1 MSRAR
6 CCQPGSSLRV
16 AGAPRPDTRRRLA
29 RGGATPIRS
38 ASRALGTSRRADHAA
53 RMFAALLAVSLSASE
68 ATRSASTPLA
78 GAPAVVVLE
87 GLDGK
92 VETRPAAGFQTND
105 PRALGAHVLV
115 FSPAAEAAPADASAA
130 QLELRTGERWIGALR
145 GVSGEEVEI
154 RFSPSAAARA
164 RIDEIRALTFPGR
177 LPADW
182 TGALAPAPE
191 GDRLYRVRGRA
202 LDIVDGATEEFTAEG
217 VRFHGTRIDSKLFPW
232 SEIAALFVE
241 SLGGATAANPAS
253 AADVPVI
260 VDLTAGSRVRG
271 VLQSCAQE
279 KIALRGLSGQTL
291 EFPFALVRQLFV
303 DDGAARYLSEL
314 APSSAEASRP
324 FGDDLGLTWPHRVD
338 QSVTGRAL
346 TAGGRVFG
354 HGFGV
359 HAPSKLVWKL
369 AGGWSKLRGRVA
381 VDDEVLGLGERGSV
395 VFRVLLDGK
404 KVWESAVLHGGD
416 APVAFPAIE
425 LGTAS
430 ELTLEVDPGADSF
443 VADRADWLD
452 VMLVK

>member
-1 MSRAR
+1 MI
-6 CCQPGSSLRV
+6 V
-16 AGAPRPDTRRRLA
+16 
-29 RGGATPIRS
+29 
-38 ASRALGTSRRADHAA
+38 
-53 RMFAALLAVSLSASE
+53 ALLAVSLSSSPALAR
-68 ATRSASTPLA
+68 ATANSGGT
-78 GAPAVVVLE
+78 PAVVVLE

-92 VETRPAAGFQTND
+92 VETRAAAGFQTSD

-115 FSPAAEAAPADASAA
+115 FSPAVEAPLADASAA
-130 QLELRTGERWIGALR
+130 RLELRTGDRWIGALR

-154 RFSPSAAARA
+154 RFSPAAAARA

-182 TGALAPAPE
+182 TGALEPATE

-241 SLGGATAANPAS
+241 SLGGAEAAKPA
-253 AADVPVI
+253 AAPDVPVTL
-260 VDLTAGSRVRG
+260 DLAGGSRVRG
-271 VLQSCAQE
+271 VLKSCAQE
-279 KIALRGLSGQTL
+279 KLVIAALAGQTL

-314 APSSAEASRP
+314 TPSSAEASRP

-338 QSVTGRAL
+338 QSVTGRPL
-346 TAGGRVFG
+346 TAGGRVFP

-369 AGGWSKLRGRVA
+369 AGGFTKLRGRVA
-381 VDDEVLGLGERGSV
+381 VDDEVLGLGARGSV

-404 KVWESAVLHGGD
+404 KMWESAVLHGGD

-425 LGTAS
+425 FGTAS

>member
-1 MSRAR
+1 MEAR
-6 CCQPGSSLRV
+6 TTPYDGDFLAPVVNFALRHPVRVLLIVMV
-16 AGAPRPDTRRRLA
+16 AHVVVWTLLPLLTAGNLELDLAEDLALGKEWQLGYWKHPPLPWWMADLVYRLTGQIESVYGLGPLAVIGCFIAVYLLA
-29 RGGATPIRS
+29 RDIAGPVQALIATLSLVGIHYYNYS
-38 ASRALGTSRRADHAA
+38 AVK
-53 RMFAALLAVSLSASE
+53 FAH
-68 ATRSASTPLA
+68 
-78 GAPAVVVLE
+78 
-87 GLDGK
+87 D
-92 VETRPAAGFQTND
+92 QM
-105 PRALGAHVLV
+105 
-115 FSPAAEAAPADASAA
+115 
-130 QLELRTGERWIGALR
+130 QLPFW
-145 GVSGEEVEI
+145 
-154 RFSPSAAARA
+154 
-164 RIDEIRALTFPGR
+164 ALT
-177 LPADW
+177 
-182 TGALAPAPE
+182 ALFF
-191 GDRLYRVRGRA
+191 YRGLVRGRA

-241 SLGGATAANPAS
+241 SLGGAEAAKPA
-253 AADVPVI
+253 AAPDVPVTL
-260 VDLTAGSRVRG
+260 DLAGGSRVRG
-271 VLQSCAQE
+271 VLKSCAQE
-279 KIALRGLSGQTL
+279 KLVIAALAGQTL

-314 APSSAEASRP
+314 TPSSAAASRP

-338 QSVTGRAL
+338 QSVTGRPL
-346 TAGGRVFG
+346 TAGGRVFP

-369 AGGWSKLRGRVA
+369 AGGFTKLRGRVA
-381 VDDEVLGLGERGSV
+381 VDDEVLGLGARGSV

-404 KVWESAVLHGGD
+404 KMWESAVLHGGD